1 MKEIYQLYLSLFKKY
16 GRPKEFWAK
25 WCKDKKTWQDRE
37 EIALSAILAQ
47 RTNWLNVER
56 ALKNLK
62 AAKSLSI
69 KRVYQ
74 MGQQNMKLL
83 ETLIRPAGFYRQKAK
98 RVYRFS
104 EFISKNYQFL
114 ENFFKQDL
122 RTCRKQLLDIFGIG
136 PETADSILLY
146 AGDKPVFI
154 IDEYTRRFVKKHNL
168 SKRLSYDYLQDL
180 FQKSLPQDIKIY
192 QDFHAMIVLEGR
204 GTSWDLVSKI

>member
-1 MKEIYQLYLSLFKKY
+1 MKEIYQLYLSLFKRY
-16 GRPKEFWAK
+16 GRPKECWAK

-62 AAKSLSI
+62 TAKSLSI

-74 MGQQNMKLL
+74 MGQKNMESL

-98 RVYRFS
+98 RVYRFC
-104 EFISKNYQFL
+104 EFISKNYQSL

-122 RTCRKQLLDIFGIG
+122 RTCRKQLLEILGIG